1 MRSATSSNQLFLFFI
16 TIISLTSCFTPQ
28 KVIKMESD
36 SGQDTKW
43 NYGREVV
50 VVRNGDLE
58 ARVFFEDFTK
68 KDLIFDVEVTN
79 MGNEEI
85 LLKPEEI
92 YIQTDNGGNLWSY
105 DPEKE
110 IFGEQMEAS
119 RQEARN
125 KNAAVAVGV
134 AVVAT
139 AVAVAATSDGDN
151 SGNDGDVNFFDGGDT
166 FVYVNTAVPPPPM
179 EFQPPNLNF
188 WKDYSLRKTT
198 LEKGYKVG
206 GKVVFPRMDNAR
218 TYTVVVP
225 VDGVELRASFR
236 QRIYQP

>member
-1 MRSATSSNQLFLFFI
+1 MRSVHPVIQLAILVFTASF
-16 TIISLTSCFTPQ
+16 TSCFSPQ
-28 KVIKMESD
+28 KIIQMESD
-36 SGQDTKW
+36 AGQSTKW

-50 VVRNGDLE
+50 LIKNGDLE
-58 ARVFFEDFTK
+58 ARIFFEDFTK
-68 KDLIFDVEVTN
+68 KDLIFDVEVVN
-79 MGNEEI
+79 LGEEEI

-92 YIQTDNGGNLWSY
+92 HVQPENGGRIWCY

-110 IFGEQMEAS
+110 IFGEQMEMS
-119 RQEARN
+119 RKEAAG
-125 KNAAVAVGV
+125 KNAAVAIGA

-139 AVAVAATSDGDN
+139 AVIAIAASDGENDN
-151 SGNDGDVNFFDGGDT
+151 NNNDFDGDT

-179 EFQPPNLNF
+179 EFRPPNINF

-206 GKVVFPRMDNAR
+206 GKVVFPRMDDAR
-218 TYTVVVP
+218 VFTVIVP
-225 VDGVELRASFR
+225 VGDKELKASFR

>member
-1 MRSATSSNQLFLFFI
+1 MRSATSGIQLFLFFLA
-16 TIISLTSCFTPQ
+16 ISLASCFTPQ
-28 KVIKMESD
+28 KVIKMESET
-36 SGQDTKW
+36 GQDTKW

-50 VVRNGDLE
+50 VVKRGDLE
-58 ARVFFEDFTK
+58 ARIFFEDFTK

-110 IFGEQMEAS
+110 IFGEQMELS
-119 RQEARN
+119 RREANN
-125 KNAAVAVGV
+125 KNAAVAVGA
-134 AVVAT
+134 AVV
-139 AVAVAATSDGDN
+139 AVAVAAAIADDDDDGD
-151 SGNDGDVNFFDGGDT
+151 GGDVDLFDGGDT

-179 EFQPPNLNF
+179 EFQPPSLDF

-206 GKVVFPRMDNAR
+206 GKVVFPRMDNTR
-218 TYTVVVP
+218 NYTVVVP

-236 QRIYQP
+236 QRIFQP